1 MVGRG
6 RPARVGWSQEKRVS
20 GVWKLDGPILED
32 ADHVWFSHDD
42 GGRHGVIK
50 VQLGAHLWR

>member
-1 MVGRG
+1 M
-6 RPARVGWSQEKRVS
+6 GWSQEKRVS

-32 ADHVWFSHDD
+32 ADHVWFLHDD

>member
-1 MVGRG
+1 M
-6 RPARVGWSQEKRVS
+6 AS
-20 GVWKLDGPILED
+20 GSLTAQFVED
-32 ADHVWFSHDD
+32 ADHVWFLHDD